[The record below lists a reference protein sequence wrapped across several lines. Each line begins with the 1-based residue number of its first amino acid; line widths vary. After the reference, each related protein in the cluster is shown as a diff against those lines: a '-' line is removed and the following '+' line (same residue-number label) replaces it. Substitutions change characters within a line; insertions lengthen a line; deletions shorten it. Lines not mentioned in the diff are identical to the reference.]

1 MMMMMTSELIQTL
14 TDHFILQKEKLLA
27 RAGSRTQVNRER
39 MNVTLR
45 PHMEK
50 VAELVQNWDIDP
62 GLLIEAAFAWAR
74 RNKHPDGPLPTM
86 LVSVKYLSKAISH
99 HLELPFEV
107 VAERRSTKVLLDK
120 IEEDYA
126 AHLPA
131 LERAGKDVY
140 MMSSAPVE
148 YCFAF
153 AAGKFDRYA
162 MKMMA
167 PQLLELMARERK
179 TAMWL
184 QTKGLKYETI
194 ANAFNKN

>member
-1 MMMMMTSELIQTL
+1 MNDLIQTL
-14 TDHFILQKEKLLA
+14 TDHFIHQKEKLLA
-27 RAGSRTQVNRER
+27 RAGSRTEVNRSR

-50 VAELVQNWDIDP
+50 VALLVQDWDIDP

-86 LVSVKYLSKAISH
+86 LVSVKYLSKAISY

-107 VAERRSTKVLLDK
+107 VAEKRSTKVLLDK
-120 IEEDYA
+120 IEEDYQRTM
-126 AHLPA
+126 PA
-131 LERAGKDVY
+131 LDRHGRDIY
-140 MMSSAPVE
+140 MMASAPVE
-148 YCFAF
+148 FRFAF

-167 PQLLELMARERK
+167 PQLLELLASDRK

-184 QTKGLKYETI
+184 QTKGLRYETI
-194 ANAFNKN
+194 ANAFNKLP

>member
-1 MMMMMTSELIQTL
+1 MNELIQNL
-14 TDHFILQKEKLLA
+14 IDHFILQKEKLLA
-27 RAGSRTQVNRER
+27 RAGSRTEVNRQR

-50 VAELVQNWDIDP
+50 VALLVQDWDIDP

-107 VAERRSTKVLLDK
+107 VAEKRSTKVLMDK
-120 IEEDYA
+120 IEEDYQRA
-126 AHLPA
+126 LPA

-140 MMSSAPVE
+140 LMSSAPVE

-153 AAGKFDRYA
+153 AACRFDRYA
-162 MKMMA
+162 MKMLA
-167 PQLLELMARERK
+167 PQLLELMARDRK
-179 TAMWL
+179 VTMWL
-184 QTKGLKYETI
+184 QTKGLRYETI
-194 ANAFNKN
+194 ANAFNKLP

>member
-1 MMMMMTSELIQTL
+1 MNELIQTL
-14 TDHFILQKEKLLA
+14 TDHFIHQKEKLLA
-27 RAGSRTQVNRER
+27 RAGSRTEVNRQR

-50 VAELVQNWDIDP
+50 VALLVQDWDIDP

-107 VAERRSTKVLLDK
+107 VAEKRSTKVLLDK
-120 IEEDYA
+120 IEEDYQRT
-126 AHLPA
+126 LPS
-131 LERAGKDVY
+131 LESSGKDVY

-148 YCFAF
+148 FRFAF

-167 PQLLELMARERK
+167 PQLLELMARDRK

-184 QTKGLKYETI
+184 QTKGLTYANI
-194 ANAFNKN
+194 ANAFNKM

>member
-1 MMMMMTSELIQTL
+1 MNELIQTL
-14 TDHFILQKEKLLA
+14 IDHFIHQKEKLLA
-27 RAGSRTQVNRER
+27 RAGSRTEVNRQR

-50 VAELVQNWDIDP
+50 VALLVQDWDIDP

-107 VAERRSTKVLLDK
+107 VAEKRSTKVLLDK
-120 IEEDYA
+120 IEEDYQRT
-126 AHLPA
+126 LPS
-131 LERAGKDVY
+131 LESSGKDVY

-148 YCFAF
+148 FRFAF

-167 PQLLELMARERK
+167 PQLLELMARDRK

-184 QTKGLKYETI
+184 QTKGLTYANI
-194 ANAFNKN
+194 ANAFNKM

>member
-1 MMMMMTSELIQTL
+1 MNELIQTL
-14 TDHFILQKEKLLA
+14 TDHFIHQKEKLLA
-27 RAGSRTQVNRER
+27 RAGSRTEVNRQR

-50 VAELVQNWDIDP
+50 VALLVQDWDIDP

-107 VAERRSTKVLLDK
+107 VAEKRSTKVLLDK
-120 IEEDYA
+120 IEEDYQRTVP
-126 AHLPA
+126 HMDQPG
-131 LERAGKDVY
+131 RDIY
-140 MMSSAPVE
+140 MMVSVPVE
-148 YCFAF
+148 FRFAF

-167 PQLLELMARERK
+167 PQLLELMARDRK

-184 QTKGLKYETI
+184 QTKGLRYETI
-194 ANAFNKN
+194 AAAFNKLP